1 MAGQAAGAKVPL
13 TEEEQQ
19 HQQQQQQ
26 QQHHHHTLNADPSE
40 ESDNPATDADADAQ
54 AYSNPPSGASSYFVP
69 QPNATSSKFDAVTPG
84 IELATYVPE
93 ESPRETRGSDAHRSA
108 RVSYFPPGD
117 ANANSAYRG
126 LVRRV
131 TIPFEFMA
139 RRESLSDIRMA
150 NPDLSLSGNIISA
163 TFNLPHAVTYCK
175 GGKWVSFPP
184 SMAAHC

>member
-13 TEEEQQ
+13 TEEERR
-19 HQQQQQQ
+19 QQQ
-26 QQHHHHTLNADPSE
+26 HHHTLNADPSE
-40 ESDNPATDADADAQ
+40 ETDNPATDADANAQ
-54 AYSNPPSGASSYFVP
+54 ADRNPPNGASSYFAA
-69 QPNATSSKFDAVTPG
+69 QPNATSAKFDAVTPG
-84 IELATYVPE
+84 IELATYFPE
-93 ESPRETRGSDAHRSA
+93 DSSRETRGSDADQLA

-117 ANANSAYRG
+117 PNANSAYRG

-131 TIPFEFMA
+131 TIPLDFMA

-175 GGKWVSFPP
+175 GGKWVSFP
-184 SMAAHC
+184 SSVTALSLVSCGS